1 MHTCTVLELQDI
13 PCLLSHETLL
23 QVCKCCVTVC
33 QHSLALALFA
43 GVSHPP
49 RPLSPTRLYLSL
61 SHSITSPHTHT
72 HTHTHTRSLTS
83 SDHRRAVRPKLRQK
97 ASSAHLRLLR
107 DREDVT
113 TEMLTPSSDNSGLD
127 SNSFSTYMG
136 NGICLWE
143 AVVARDSGSSVPYIY
158 DARYHA
164 HPYILSTVILL
175 FPTLDS
181 VLNEQNS
188 LS

>member
-1 MHTCTVLELQDI
+1 MPVS
-13 PCLLSHETLL
+13 PTLP
-23 QVCKCCVTVC
+23 T
-33 QHSLALALFA
+33 
-43 GVSHPP
+43 
-49 RPLSPTRLYLSL
+49 LSPPLDFISL
-61 SHSITSPHTHT
+61 SPSFYYLPSHT

-143 AVVARDSGSSVPYIY
+143 AVVARDSSSSVVSLKADPLYNKAIIAPYIY

>member
-1 MHTCTVLELQDI
+1 MYCI
-13 PCLLSHETLL
+13 RASR
-23 QVCKCCVTVC
+23 
-33 QHSLALALFA
+33 HSLSIVTRDLAAAVLCDCLSTLISSGSFCRCL
-43 GVSHPP
+43 PP
-49 RPLSPTRLYLSL
+49 SPPSLPLSDFYLSLQLYL
-61 SHSITSPHTHT
+61 SHSITSPHT

-127 SNSFSTYMG
+127 SNSFSTYMS

-143 AVVARDSGSSVPYIY
+143 AVVARDSSSK
-158 DARYHA
+158 R
-164 HPYILSTVILL
+164 
-175 FPTLDS
+175 
-181 VLNEQNS
+181 Q
-188 LS
+188 